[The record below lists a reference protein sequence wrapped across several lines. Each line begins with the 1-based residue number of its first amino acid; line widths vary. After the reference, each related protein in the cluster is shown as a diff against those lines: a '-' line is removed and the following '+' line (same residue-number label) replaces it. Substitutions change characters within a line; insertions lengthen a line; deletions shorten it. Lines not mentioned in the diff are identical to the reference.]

1 VNDPSDFT
9 EQNAQPLSGYA
20 EGGKA
25 EPAEEPL
32 TGVLR
37 RVADL
42 AKQVIP
48 ELTEASVTMIDDTR
62 PRTVVFTGPLALH
75 LDERQYEEGFGPCT
89 DAAATG
95 CTIRVDT
102 AGSAQAYPDFARL
115 AAAEGV
121 THVLSVGLPVRQR
134 VIGALNLYC
143 TIPAGFS
150 EDSAAL
156 AETFAA
162 YGALAVSNLAVH
174 ESTTERTQQLETAI
188 RTRAVIEQ
196 AKGIVMARQ
205 YCTPDEASAVL
216 RRLSISRHERL
227 CDVAARLVAVTQAR
241 SEAG

>member
-9 EQNAQPLSGYA
+9 EQNAEPLSGYA
-20 EGGKA
+20 EGGKV
-25 EPAEEPL
+25 EPDEEPL
-32 TGVLR
+32 AAVLR

-48 ELTEASVTMIDDTR
+48 ELTEASVTLIDDTR

-95 CTIRVDT
+95 STIRVDI

-121 THVLSVGLPVRQR
+121 AHILSVGLPVRQR
-134 VIGALNLYC
+134 VVGALNLYC
-143 TIPAGFS
+143 TAPGGFS
-150 EDSAAL
+150 KDSAAL

-162 YGALAVSNLAVH
+162 YGALAVANLVEH
-174 ESTTERTQQLETAI
+174 ERTAERAQQLETAV

-205 YCTPDEASAVL
+205 YCTPDEAFAVL
-216 RRLSISRHERL
+216 HRLSMSRNERL
-227 CDVAARLVAVTQAR
+227 SEVAAQLVSVTQAR
-241 SEAG
+241 PDAG